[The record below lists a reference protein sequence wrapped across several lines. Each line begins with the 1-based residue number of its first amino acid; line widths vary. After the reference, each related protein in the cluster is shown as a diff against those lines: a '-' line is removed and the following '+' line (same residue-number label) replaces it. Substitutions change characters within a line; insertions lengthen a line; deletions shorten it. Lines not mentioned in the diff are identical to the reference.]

1 MSNSLPS
8 QANLE
13 HLKAQAS
20 DLLNSHRA
28 NDANATQRLQ
38 ALFPDVTEF
47 ALHHA
52 QLTVARE
59 YGFDSWPAMKAS
71 IEATALLQFVQAATD
86 GRLEQADQWLVRE
99 PSLRNQPAVKLMLGE
114 NIEGSLT
121 EPLAP
126 LDRVPLLY
134 IAYSKYASR
143 PENRLALLQ
152 LAEHCLNAGADAK
165 SFWKGDDLEQTAL
178 YGAAGHNNFPELTK
192 LLLER
197 GADPTDPE
205 ALYHSTEFADGE
217 CLRLLLEAGGD
228 PEGKNV
234 LARSLDFDHPIC
246 TELVLKH
253 GLKQTDS
260 VAIHHAIWRGRK
272 LPTIKVLVEHGLD
285 PGMMAPMFNVNALD
299 VAAMTGDFAILEWLE
314 DQGHLLT
321 MPSLEPVWRSLWDGD
336 AVPGEYPE
344 VMHLALFPAVAKGNV
359 HAIRAMVNSGFR
371 VDTPEPFNGGFPI
384 HDACF
389 HGQPESLETLFELGA
404 NWDVTD
410 RQYSGHP
417 LGWLLVGSQHT
428 DRPNDF
434 LRCAEILVAN
444 GHTFKTA
451 EREGARALWTGHPM
465 IHAYFRSLGAIE

>member
-1 MSNSLPS
+1 MSNSLPN

-20 DLLNSHRA
+20 DLLNAHRA
-28 NDANATQRLQ
+28 SDHSATQRLQ
-38 ALFPDVTEF
+38 AFFPEVTEF

-71 IEATALLQFVQAATD
+71 LEETALRQFVQAATD

-99 PSLRNQPAVKLMLGE
+99 PSLRNQPAVRLMLGE
-114 NIEGSLT
+114 AVEDLT
-121 EPLAP
+121 APVPP

-134 IAYSKYASR
+134 IAFSKYASR
-143 PENRLALLQ
+143 AQNRAGLLALAQ
-152 LAEHCLNAGADAK
+152 KCLDAGADANAY
-165 SFWKGDDLEQTAL
+165 WQGDELEETAL
-178 YGAAGHNNFPELTK
+178 YGSAGHNNFPELTK
-192 LLLER
+192 LLLDR
-197 GADPTDPE
+197 GAEPTDPE

-246 TELVLKH
+246 TELVVRH

-272 LPTIKVLVEHGLD
+272 LPTIRVLVEHGLD
-285 PGMMAPMFNVNALD
+285 PGMVAPMFNVNALD

-321 MPSLEPVWRSLWDGD
+321 VPSLEPVWRSLWDGD
-336 AVPGEYPE
+336 AVPGDYPE
-344 VMHLALFPAVAKGNV
+344 VMHLALFPAVAKGNAR
-359 HAIRAMVNSGFR
+359 AIRAMVASGFS

-389 HGQPESLETLFELGA
+389 HGQPESLQTLFDLGA
-404 NWDVTD
+404 SWDVTD

-417 LGWLLVGSQHT
+417 LGWLLVGSEHT
-428 DRPNDF
+428 DRPADF
-434 LRCAEILVAN
+434 LRCAEILVEN
-444 GHTFKTA
+444 GHTFKTT
-451 EREGARALWTGHPM
+451 EREGANAFWTGHPM
-465 IHAYFRSLGAIE
+465 IHDYFRSLGAIA

>member
-20 DLLNSHRA
+20 DLLNAHRA

-71 IEATALLQFVQAATD
+71 LEDSALQQFVKAATD

-99 PSLRNQPAVKLMLGE
+99 PSLRNQPAVRLMLGE
-114 NIEGSLT
+114 AIEDLT
-121 EPLAP
+121 APVPP

-134 IAYSKYASR
+134 IAFSKYASR
-143 PENRLALLQ
+143 AQNRAGLLAL
-152 LAEHCLNAGADAK
+152 AEKCLDAGADPNAHW
-165 SFWKGDDLEQTAL
+165 FVDEWKETAL
-178 YGAAGHNNFPELTK
+178 YGSAGHNNFPELTK
-192 LLLER
+192 LLLDR
-197 GADPTDPE
+197 GAEPTDPE

-217 CLRLLLEAGGD
+217 CLRLLLEAGSD
-228 PEGKNV
+228 PEGKNA
-234 LARSLDFDHPIC
+234 LPRSLDFDHPIC
-246 TELVLKH
+246 TELLLKH
-253 GLKQTDS
+253 GVLPTDS
-260 VAIHHAIWRGRK
+260 MCIHHAVWRGRT

-285 PGMMAPMFNVNALD
+285 PSVVAPMFNVNALD
-299 VAAMTGDFAILEWLE
+299 VAAMTGNFATLEWLKE
-314 DQGHLLT
+314 QGHVLT
-321 MPSLEPVWRSLWDGD
+321 EPKLEPVWRSLWEGNP
-336 AVPGEYPE
+336 VPGDFPA

-359 HAIRAMVNSGFR
+359 RAIRAMVASGFR

-384 HDACF
+384 HHACF
-389 HGQPESLETLFELGA
+389 HGQPESLQALFDLGA
-404 NWDVTD
+404 SWDVTD
-410 RQYSGHP
+410 RQYNGHP
-417 LGWLLVGSQHT
+417 LGWLLVGSEHT
-428 DRPNDF
+428 DRPNDYV
-434 LRCAEILVAN
+434 RCAEILVAN
-444 GHTFKTA
+444 GHAFKTA
-451 EREGARALWTGHPM
+451 EKEGSNPFWTGHPM